1 MIFEAPVEGFIHW
14 ATAHNQQTE
23 STNYF
28 KGRNPRADRSA

>member
-1 MIFEAPVEGFIHW
+1 MISEAPAEGLIHGDH
-14 ATAHNQQTE
+14 AHNQQTE